1 MQAGKERATD
11 APVRWS
17 ASALWWI
24 VAGAV
29 AGASARLPARA
40 QATAPSSSVSSRSS
54 AAPTAAPTAGRPIAE
69 RGPAHFADR
78 TSNLPNEPITA
89 IAVDPS
95 DDAIV
100 YAGLD
105 GFVFMSDDGGESWRP
120 VLSFARGLADDGSL
134 NDTAV
139 DAFDSG
145 TNGQAINDPFEDGA
159 GGDGGGAGVGSAL
172 DELDTTDNEDDDDD
186 GDRFVDADPATGGG
200 LDVADDPVD
209 VIDTSVAA
217 RVDVGVRAFAF
228 VPGSPG
234 VVLVATPRGIFRTT
248 DSARSFERIRLPG
261 GPREND
267 VRDVAIDPT
276 RPTRLWVG
284 TAAGLSLS
292 LDGGA
297 SVGRVSGRVG
307 TIPIVDL
314 ALDDAGA
321 GRPPHLLVASER
333 GLLRSRDDGETFAD
347 LLLQGSGAFPV
358 VHSVAWVAS
367 TDTVYAGVADGL
379 FVGQRGA
386 AILER
391 YPAVP
396 AAPPA
401 AISPDPLWGE
411 GLAVAV
417 RGGLGGVV
425 FSDDGGM
432 NLIDVDV
439 LPSRAPM
446 ALARES
452 RDPTRVWVA
461 TERGVFRLEPGTGIR
476 VGGDTLVALRA
487 RFARE
492 PDLTTI
498 TERVLRN
505 HGFLRD
511 DDDLRARAS
520 IASWLP
526 TIRFAYDAFRG
537 DATQTRNTVIFR
549 DPSTLPAVIEDDGGN
564 DLFGDGLSIVSPS
577 QAVWQQLWVQLTWDL
592 DRAILNPQVL
602 RSARQL
608 PLLRNAER
616 RLVDDTRQLFIT
628 RRRLIAELSS
638 SAARAST
645 AERVWR
651 ELRLMEIEALLEG
664 LADEAIFSTPRARA
678 KETP

>member
-1 MQAGKERATD
+1 
-11 APVRWS
+11 
-17 ASALWWI
+17 
-24 VAGAV
+24 
-29 AGASARLPARA
+29 
-40 QATAPSSSVSSRSS
+40 
-54 AAPTAAPTAGRPIAE
+54 
-69 RGPAHFADR
+69 
-78 TSNLPNEPITA
+78 
-89 IAVDPS
+89 
-95 DDAIV
+95 
-100 YAGLD
+100 
-105 GFVFMSDDGGESWRP
+105 
-120 VLSFARGLADDGSL
+120 
-134 NDTAV
+134 
-139 DAFDSG
+139 
-145 TNGQAINDPFEDGA
+145 
-159 GGDGGGAGVGSAL
+159 
-172 DELDTTDNEDDDDD
+172 
-186 GDRFVDADPATGGG
+186 
-200 LDVADDPVD
+200 
-209 VIDTSVAA
+209 VAA

-234 VVLVATPRGIFRTT
+234 VLLVATPRGIFRTT
-248 DSARSFERIRLPG
+248 DGARTFERIRLPG

-267 VRDVAIDPT
+267 VRDLAIDPT

-292 LDGGA
+292 VDGGA
-297 SVGRVSGRVG
+297 SVERVSGRVG
-307 TIPIVDL
+307 TIPIVDI

-321 GRPPHLLVASER
+321 DRPPHLLVASER

-358 VHSVAWVAS
+358 VHAVAWVAS

-401 AISPDPLWGE
+401 AISPDPLWDE
-411 GLAVAV
+411 GLAIAV

-425 FSDDGGM
+425 FSDNGGM

-439 LPSRAPM
+439 LPSRAPA

-452 RDPTRVWVA
+452 RDPTRLWVA

-476 VGGDTLVALRA
+476 VGSDTLAALRA

-492 PDLTTI
+492 PDLTTV
-498 TERVLRN
+498 TERVLRS

-511 DDDLRARAS
+511 DDALRARAS
-520 IASWLP
+520 ISSWLP
-526 TIRFAYDAFRG
+526 TIRLAYDAFRG

-592 DRAILNPQVL
+592 DRAILNPQLL

-638 SAARAST
+638 TGARSST

-664 LADEAIFSTPRARA
+664 LADEDIFSTPRARA